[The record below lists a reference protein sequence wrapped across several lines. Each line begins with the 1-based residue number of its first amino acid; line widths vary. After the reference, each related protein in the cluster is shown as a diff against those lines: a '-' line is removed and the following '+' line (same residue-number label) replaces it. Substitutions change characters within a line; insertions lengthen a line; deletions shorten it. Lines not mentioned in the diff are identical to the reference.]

1 MIRAPFASALALA
14 ALLAVPAFAQTDSN
28 SPSVNGA
35 NVAPLEKNAAKQ
47 SASAPAKQSRADST
61 TKSTT
66 STAADVNS
74 RSVDGANVAPL
85 EKNAA
90 KQSATST
97 SGKQAAADSTTKS
110 TTSASADVNSRS
122 VHGANVAPLEKN
134 AAKQQAMADCD
145 HPQAGK
151 LADKSTGMAKDHSAS
166 AVHQD
171 CVTDAKPKVAK
182 KKSTKTA
189 SSETK

>member
-28 SPSVNGA
+28 SPTVNGA
-35 NVAPLEKNAAKQ
+35 TIAPLEKNSAKQ
-47 SASAPAKQSRADST
+47 TAAAPAKQMKADST

-74 RSVDGANVAPL
+74 SSVNGAYVAPL

-90 KQSATST
+90 KQSAS
-97 SGKQAAADSTTKS
+97 SPGKQAAADGTTKS
-110 TTSASADVNSRS
+110 TTSTSADVNSPS
-122 VHGANVAPLEKN
+122 VSGATVTPLTQN
-134 AAKQQAMADCD
+134 SAKQQAAADCAD
-145 HPQAGK
+145 HPNAGK
-151 LADKSTGMAKDHSAS
+151 LVDKSTGMAKDHSAS
-166 AVHQD
+166 AVHED
-171 CVTDAKPKVAK
+171 CMTDAKPKVGK

-189 SSETK
+189 SSQSK